1 MRPRIARFVF
11 ALALLVAMMAEGR
24 ARADCTGILSPCID
38 DDILWP
44 HAGPSRFVWIGAA
57 QTVAPRQLAF
67 GLVSTYL
74 SRPVVLHTS
83 SPGGGGTDQAAIDNQ
98 VNGSFLWA
106 YGVTERLELDFAFPI
121 TYYQDGAGVAPITG
135 GNTLKNSAIRDLRFG
150 FSYALLRHERVA
162 PGDPRANGP
171 GVVGRLDVVAPSG
184 DHTQL
189 AGERSGVFEPNV
201 AGDWRFGRFYAAG
214 ELGLRLRP
222 ATQLLGARVGTQI
235 VTALGVGF
243 DVLPRELLSAQLE
256 AWALPTTDQQ
266 ADVTLAGNVYS
277 STPNGQFI
285 VPAEWQLSVRTAP
298 IHAGDFSILAGG
310 GGGIP
315 LTNEG
320 SITTPRFRF
329 TLGVRWAPEG
339 RENAGEPTTSPSPT
353 APPPAASS
361 AVDLRLAS
369 AKDVCTDEPDLVDG
383 FKDTDGCPDE
393 DQDKDGIDDRL
404 DKCPL
409 VPEDFQ
415 GLTDGCPEKKP

>member
-1 MRPRIARFVF
+1 MRSRIARFLF
-11 ALALLVAMMAEGR
+11 ALALFGGTLCGVGR
-24 ARADCTGILSPCID
+24 ARADCTGILSSCVD
-38 DDILWP
+38 DDVLWP
-44 HAGPSRFVWIGAA
+44 HAGPTRFVWIGSA

-74 SRPVVLHTS
+74 SRPIVLHTS
-83 SPGGGGTDQAAIDNQ
+83 TPGGDGTDQAAIDNQ

-106 YGVTERLELDFAFPI
+106 YGVTRRLELDLAFPI
-121 TYYQDGAGVAPITG
+121 TFYQDGTGVAPITG

-150 FSYALLRHERVA
+150 FAYALLPHARVA

-171 GVVGRLDVVAPSG
+171 GLVGRLDVTAPSG
-184 DHTQL
+184 DRTQL
-189 AGERSGVFEPNV
+189 ASDRSAVFGPSV

-214 ELGLRLRP
+214 ELGFRLRP

-298 IHAGDFSILAGG
+298 VHAGDFSILAGG

-339 RENAGEPTTSPSPT
+339 REAAGESPTTPT
-353 APPPAASS
+353 TPAAAQSS
-361 AVDLRLAS
+361 VVDLRLAS
-369 AKDVCTDEPDLVDG
+369 AKDACTDEPDIVDG

-393 DQDKDGIDDRL
+393 DQDKDGVDDRL